1 MYQKKK
7 VVKEEGCYTDN
18 DALCYQSDS
27 NEGLSESRGCVERR
41 ETSKLGLLSPKE
53 RGIQN
58 CEIKQ
63 SYLNYF

>member
-1 MYQKKK
+1 MYQRKEA
-7 VVKEEGCYTDN
+7 KEEGCYTDN

-27 NEGLSESRGCVERR
+27 NDGLSESRGCVERR
-41 ETSKLGLLSPKE
+41 ETSKLGLLRPKE